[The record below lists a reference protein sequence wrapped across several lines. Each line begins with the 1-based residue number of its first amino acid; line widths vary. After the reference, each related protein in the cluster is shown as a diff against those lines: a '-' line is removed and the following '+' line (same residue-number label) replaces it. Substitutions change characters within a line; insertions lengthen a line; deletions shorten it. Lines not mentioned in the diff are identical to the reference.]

1 MCVCVEVWRLQM
13 DGRTG
18 DVVLEK
24 VVLLLENGFAVWG
37 FRFFFA
43 VILRTGDSRGEE
55 QQRAITDSGLV
66 APARP

>member
-1 MCVCVEVWRLQM
+1 M

>member
-1 MCVCVEVWRLQM
+1 M

-18 DVVLEK
+18 DVVPEK

-37 FRFFFA
+37 FRIFWV
-43 VILRTGDSRGEE
+43 VILRTGDNRGEE
-55 QQRAITDSGLV
+55 QQRATTDSGLV